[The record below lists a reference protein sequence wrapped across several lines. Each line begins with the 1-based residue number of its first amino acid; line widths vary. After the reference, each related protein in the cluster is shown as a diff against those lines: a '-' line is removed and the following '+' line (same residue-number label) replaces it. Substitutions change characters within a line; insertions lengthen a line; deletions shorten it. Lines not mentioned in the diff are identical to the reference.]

1 MRSMGREGKAKG
13 KGKGWE
19 TYGVP
24 VADASFPGLS
34 CPPDEWWHRARG
46 PALQLLQMRV
56 ASPQRRGRK
65 KKPQKPR
72 EAVRREGKRASQQ
85 PSPGGNLRLC
95 PLNAP
100 PFSQVAIRLHISP
113 HHFFAYLVLCYLPQ
127 QAWAPEP
134 RGQCPH
140 LVIWSTIPI
149 STTCFSLRWEDQWA
163 TLCMATTQGVKKKKK
178 PPDFNPRVWYVPLD
192 FQIPQHFGFQEQV
205 DLNIES
211 SGRWYTPWT
220 PHIKQT
226 PV

>member
-13 KGKGWE
+13 EGQGWE

-34 CPPDEWWHRARG
+34 WPPYKWWHRARG
-46 PALQLLQMRV
+46 PPLQLLQMRV

-65 KKPQKPR
+65 KKPQEPR
-72 EAVRREGKRASQQ
+72 EEVRHEGRRTSQQ

-140 LVIWSTIPI
+140 PVIWSTTPI
-149 STTCFSLRWEDQWA
+149 STTRFSLRWEDQWA
-163 TLCMATTQGVKKKKK
+163 TLCMATTQGVKKKTTTTTR
-178 PPDFNPRVWYVPLD
+178 F
-192 FQIPQHFGFQEQV
+192 
-205 DLNIES
+205 
-211 SGRWYTPWT
+211 
-220 PHIKQT
+220 
-226 PV
+226 